1 MRKFIALGA
10 ACVVLLVV
18 ATAASANGNPN
29 TLTLAV
35 YGDSPYWDT
44 TTKPALP
51 KKAEFDATPAFID
64 TINADPSVQEV
75 IHVGDI
81 HSGSEACTQ
90 PFDEAIFNLWKAFV
104 QPLIYTP

>member
-1 MRKFIALGA
+1 MRKFMVLGA
-10 ACVVLLVV
+10 GIAALALALV
-18 ATAASANGNPN
+18 AAAAGSNPN

-44 TTKPALP
+44 STSRQLP

-64 TINADPSVQEV
+64 TVNADPSVQEV

-81 HSGSEACTQ
+81 HSGSEACTERVSTRRSSTSGRRS
-90 PFDEAIFNLWKAFV
+90 PSR
-104 QPLIYTP
+104 